1 MTYFAGRRT
10 NRRPVFVKMAE
21 IRRSTSPG
29 VILPS
34 PERMPENSSKPAK
47 IWGKLGHED

>member
-1 MTYFAGRRT
+1 MK
-10 NRRPVFVKMAE
+10 VAE
-21 IRRSTSPG
+21 IRPSVSIKG
-29 VILPS
+29 ILPS